1 MKKRAFALIM
11 AVVITAASA
20 VPVLAKNPKYSP
32 ENVTIT
38 PTPKET
44 RPPKKPGKPGKS
56 PKTGEVDFIF
66 YGGLGAATFA
76 SVAVLS
82 KKKRDEA

>member
-20 VPVLAKNPKYSP
+20 MPVLAKDPKYSP

-38 PTPKET
+38 PTPKVT
-44 RPPKKPGKPGKS
+44 CPPRTPGKS
-56 PKTGEVDFIF
+56 PKTGEMDFVL
-66 YGGLGAATFA
+66 YGGLGAAAFA
-76 SVAVLS
+76 SVAVFS